1 MSELFQNIL
10 FIQNKLLLEMIAEK
24 KFTNDKD
31 KKQFIHR
38 YHKLNYHRVDIVRDP
53 KLFNSYKKRTSI
65 LLKQ

>member
-10 FIQNKLLLEMIAEK
+10 FIQNKLLLGMIAEK

-38 YHKLNYHRVDIVRDP
+38 YHKLNYQRVDIVR
-53 KLFNSYKKRTSI
+53 
-65 LLKQ
+65 